1 MKYYKHRLTLF
12 PLIAICLTL
21 MLAGCDLLAPPE
33 PTPVPTATPD
43 VSFITFQ
50 TDGYRL
56 ELTEGELVP
65 GTQLR
70 FIRFDENAGEFLV
83 SIDGRSTLKKSG
95 DSFEWEGV
103 LAPGV
108 LSDFEL
114 TLESL
119 TFGEPFTNGRVTL
132 TILNHT
138 PVELDATLPPP
149 PATFVFENLD
159 ISYRVPVGR
168 LIPGTQLSYGGTTD
182 NGARLNG
189 TAGSP
194 FRREN
199 DSLIWQGRLTENVI
213 LRYDLT
219 VSAITETELR
229 LIGTGT
235 IWIDKRDFN

>member
-1 MKYYKHRLTLF
+1 MKQYKHRFTLL
-12 PLIAICLTL
+12 PLLIFCMTF
-21 MLAGCDLLAPPE
+21 MLAGCDLIAPAE
-33 PTPVPTATPD
+33 PAPVPTATPD
-43 VSFITFQ
+43 GNLIFFQ
-50 TDGYRL
+50 TDAYRL
-56 ELTEGELVP
+56 ELTEGGVVP

-70 FIRFDENAGEFLV
+70 FISYDENTSEFLV

-114 TLESL
+114 ILSQL
-119 TFGEPFTNGRVTL
+119 TFGEPFTSGQVTL
-132 TILNHT
+132 TILNPN

-149 PATFVFENLD
+149 PATFVFEDLD
-159 ISYRVPVGR
+159 ISYRVPLGR
-168 LIPGTQLSYGGTTD
+168 VIPGTQLSYGGTSD
-182 NGARLNG
+182 NGAVLNG

-199 DSLIWQGRLTENVI
+199 DSLIWQGSLTENVT

-219 VSAITETELR
+219 VAEITETEMA